1 VPAVWRVRAGVELKE
16 FFRQRES
23 VVFTLAFPVI
33 LLLVFGAVLDY
44 DLGSGVSFT
53 QYFVAGVIAA
63 GILGASLQ
71 NMAISIATER
81 SDGTLKS
88 LAGTPMPRSAYFVGK
103 VVQVLAVTVLIVLVL
118 LALDRAIMVWR
129 WVVLLRATR
138 QTITAG
144 EAVRIHLVSSFIGN
158 FLPAGVGADLA
169 RVYSVRQQTASTS
182 GAAASVAV
190 DRLFGLLSIGFVGIL
205 GLLAAGSTAS
215 AQARLLIGGGAVVIG
230 LGTGVLLW
238 TDRWLR
244 AALPPRWHET
254 GIGARLLRMADALSA
269 YRGHGGAL
277 AAVAVLSVAVQLL
290 RILQAY
296 VLGLGIDIRIGFR
309 YYLLFMPLSLIALRV
324 PISISGFGIPQAVIT
339 ALLQPRG
346 VAEADGF
353 ALSTLIVLSG
363 IVANLPGA
371 VLYLTR
377 GVKTPK

>member
-1 VPAVWRVRAGVELKE
+1 MSRSAWVRVAVTAAALALI
-16 FFRQRES
+16 FRKVDIGE
-23 VVFTLAFPVI
+23 T
-33 LLLVFGAVLDY
+33 
-44 DLGSGVSFT
+44 
-53 QYFVAGVIAA
+53 
-63 GILGASLQ
+63 LGALSRL
-71 NMAISIATER
+71 R
-81 SDGTLKS
+81 LG
-88 LAGTPMPRSAYFVGK
+88 P
-103 VVQVLAVTVLIVLVL
+103 VLIVLVL

-129 WVVLLRATR
+129 WVILLRATR

-144 EAVRIHLVSSFIGN
+144 DAVRIHLVSSFIGN

-190 DRLFGLLSIGFVGIL
+190 DRLFGLLSIGFVGVL

-215 AQARLLIGGGAVVIG
+215 PQARLLIGGGAVLIG

-238 TDRWLR
+238 TDYWLR
-244 AALPPRWHET
+244 AALPARWHET
-254 GIGARLLRMADALSA
+254 RIGARLLRMADALSA

-277 AAVAVLSVAVQLL
+277 LAVAALSVAVQLL
-290 RILQAY
+290 RIVQAY

-309 YYLLFMPLSLIALRV
+309 YYLLFMPLSLIALMV

-339 ALLQPRG
+339 ALLHPRG

-363 IVANLPGA
+363 ILANLPGA

-377 GVKTPK
+377 GASRPN

>member
-1 VPAVWRVRAGVELKE
+1 
-16 FFRQRES
+16 
-23 VVFTLAFPVI
+23 VI
-33 LLLVFGAVLDY
+33 
-44 DLGSGVSFT
+44 
-53 QYFVAGVIAA
+53 
-63 GILGASLQ
+63 
-71 NMAISIATER
+71 
-81 SDGTLKS
+81 
-88 LAGTPMPRSAYFVGK
+88 
-103 VVQVLAVTVLIVLVL
+103 
-118 LALDRAIMVWR
+118 
-129 WVVLLRATR
+129 LLRATR
-138 QTITAG
+138 QGIAAG
-144 EAVRIHLVSSFIGN
+144 DAVRIHLVSSFIGN

-190 DRLFGLLSIGFVGIL
+190 DRLFGLLSIGLVGIL

-215 AQARLLIGGGAVVIG
+215 PQARLLIGGGAVVIG

-238 TDRWLR
+238 TDHWLR
-244 AALPPRWHET
+244 AALPARWHET
-254 GIGARLLRMADALSA
+254 RLGARLLRMADALSA

-277 AAVAVLSVAVQLL
+277 AAVATLSVAVQLL

-296 VLGLGIDIRIGFR
+296 VLGLAIDIRIGFR
-309 YYLLFMPLSLIALRV
+309 YYLLFMPLSLIALMV

-371 VLYLTR
+371 LLYLTR
-377 GVKTPK
+377 GVNTRK